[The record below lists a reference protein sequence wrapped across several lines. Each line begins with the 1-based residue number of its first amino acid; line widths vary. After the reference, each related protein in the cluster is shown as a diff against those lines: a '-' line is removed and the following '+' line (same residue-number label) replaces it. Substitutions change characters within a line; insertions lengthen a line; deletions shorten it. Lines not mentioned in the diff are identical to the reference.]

1 MNKQTMN
8 RSAVVAVLAG
18 CLVLSGTLLAQPSGN
33 GWNGDCHHGRA
44 GEHAGRFGMPGDRGM
59 MRAVHQLDLSDAQR
73 QQLKDLMAQQRT
85 ALEASMHTLQQGREA
100 LREALRGES
109 YDAARVQQLAD
120 AQGKA
125 VTGLILKRAETW
137 RQVRALLTPEQ
148 RTRLDALASK
158 HPGRGERS

>member
-1 MNKQTMN
+1 MNKQMIN
-8 RSAVVAVLAG
+8 RSAVAAVLTG
-18 CLVLSGTLLAQPSGN
+18 CLVLSGTLLAQPSN
-33 GWNGDCHHGRA
+33 SGWNGDCHHRRA

-73 QQLKDLMAQQRT
+73 QQLKGLMAQQRT
-85 ALEASMHTLQQGREA
+85 ALETSMHALQQGREA
-100 LREALRGES
+100 LREAVRGES

-158 HPGRGERS
+158 HPDRDERS